1 MLVVYWEFSSTDK
14 ILENNITIVS
24 MYKIFVENETIPGFL
39 GGFTVYRGPGGGS
52 RFTPKILKYQ

>member
-1 MLVVYWEFSSTDK
+1 
-14 ILENNITIVS
+14 